1 MITCKGLKYKQA
13 ISKEEEKIRLY
24 SVNKKHHLIA
34 NGLQLFSMRSKQR
47 KSQPIYL
54 EELQFF
60 KQKKWVFCC
69 CRIYIGADCSRVVKT
84 GYTNPNQLTE
94 VLNGQ
99 VIETNYDEFWLPEN
113 TCLLS
118 LTMPFWPLKFQKFY
132 QKMQNT
138 MILVSRK
145 RRYPCHHSDY
155 PGYFISIVVVIIS
168 YHQFD
173 YLKPGSCSR
182 RSHLWQKGCS
192 PRLLPST
199 GWPG

>member
-24 SVNKKHHLIA
+24 SVNKKHHLMVY
-34 NGLQLFSMRSKQR
+34 NFSPWGQNKGN
-47 KSQPIYL
+47 PNPFYL

-60 KQKKWVFCC
+60 KQKKLVFCC

-118 LTMPFWPLKFQKFY
+118 LTM
-132 QKMQNT
+132 
-138 MILVSRK
+138 R
-145 RRYPCHHSDY
+145 
-155 PGYFISIVVVIIS
+155 
-168 YHQFD
+168 
-173 YLKPGSCSR
+173 
-182 RSHLWQKGCS
+182 
-192 PRLLPST
+192 
-199 GWPG
+199 